1 MSLTQFYLLLTPII
15 LFSLTV
21 HEYSH
26 GKVAYILGDDT
37 AKMMGRLTFNPL
49 KHLDIFGVICFYFM
63 GFGWAK
69 PVPVNWNKLRNPHR
83 DMMYVAAAG
92 PASNL
97 ILALLFGFLVRV
109 VEPTGDWSA
118 ILYIMLCNALFINV
132 ALGVFNM
139 IPVFPLDGASILKGL
154 VSPEVAFKL
163 SRFDRYSGFLL
174 LGVFLLDYFAHTQI
188 LIGILR
194 LPIEFMVEF
203 FTQEAFHQ
211 ARRMI
216 PFFR

>member
-1 MSLTQFYLLLTPII
+1 M
-15 LFSLTV
+15 
-21 HEYSH
+21 
-26 GKVAYILGDDT
+26 
-37 AKMMGRLTFNPL
+37 
-49 KHLDIFGVICFYFM
+49 
-63 GFGWAK
+63 
-69 PVPVNWNKLRNPHR
+69 
-83 DMMYVAAAG
+83 
-92 PASNL
+92 

-109 VEPTGDWSA
+109 VEPSGDWSA

-154 VSPEVAFKL
+154 VSPEVALKL

-203 FTQEAFHQ
+203 FTASNSASVKPRSSQRVCGVMRGYPGSFHP
-211 ARRMI
+211 I
-216 PFFR
+216 SSHCG